1 VTRPP
6 AASGA
11 EATGSSAG
19 QPPATTVATAMPSAP
34 AADQADGADR
44 PPPKTGKA
52 KQAEER
58 HGGGAGGL
66 LLAALGIVFG
76 DIGTSPLY
84 ALQTVFAIDGGIVR
98 PTQADVYGVISMMF
112 WSITLIVSIKYIS
125 VLMRADNNGEG
136 GVMAL
141 TALARRLYASR
152 GGKATPLVVLGIL
165 GVSLFYGDS
174 LITPA
179 ISVLSAVEGVR
190 VAAPALGHVV
200 VPVAAV
206 ILAVLFAAQR
216 FGTGKVGA
224 LFGPVMLLWFGALA
238 VAGIAGIVARPGVL
252 VGLSPTYA
260 VSFVAGHPFIAFVAM
275 GAIVLVITGAE
286 ALYADMG
293 HFGRPPIRRAW
304 FFVVFPALV
313 LNYLGQASLI
323 LRHTEST
330 KNPFFL
336 LFPTWAQLPMVVL
349 ATGAT
354 VIASQAVIS
363 GAFSL
368 SRQAVQLGLL
378 PPVTVRQTSEHEGGQ
393 IYLPG
398 VNALLFVGVMVVM
411 LTFRSAERL
420 ATAYGVSVTGALVID
435 TVLMLVVARVLW
447 HWQPWKLALAAVA
460 FGGVELTF
468 LSANLSK
475 VLHGGWLPLVIAVLV
490 FTVMTTW
497 RRGREIVG
505 GNRRVQ
511 EGSLSEFVDDVNER
525 GLPRVPGT
533 AVFPHPGKETT
544 PLALRANV
552 QHNGVLHENVLIVSA
567 SAESVPHVT
576 AEDRFTLDHL
586 GYDNDHIQHLSIH
599 FGFSDEPDI
608 PAALRQASAEG
619 VLDAEQ
625 ADVADA
631 SYFLSR
637 GPIRRTKGHG
647 MAQWRKVLF
656 LVLARNAA
664 DPTAYFGLP
673 VDRTVTMG
681 SPVDV

>member
-1 VTRPP
+1 MTGPSTAPGAGADSSAAQAATTGPPP
-6 AASGA
+6 AAGP
-11 EATGSSAG
+11 GG
-19 QPPATTVATAMPSAP
+19 PA
-34 AADQADGADR
+34 
-44 PPPKTGKA
+44 PKTGKA
-52 KQAEER
+52 TLAEAT
-58 HGGGAGGL
+58 HGAGAGAL
-66 LLAALGIVFG
+66 VLAALGIVFG

-84 ALQTVFAIDGGIVR
+84 ALQTVFSIDHGAVK
-98 PTQADVYGVISMMF
+98 PTQGDVYGVISMMF
-112 WSITLIVSIKYIS
+112 WSVTLIVSIKYIS
-125 VLMRADNNGEG
+125 VLMRADNDGEG

-141 TALARRLYASR
+141 TALARRLYAARGSR
-152 GGKATPLVVLGIL
+152 STTLVVLGIL

-190 VAAPALGHVV
+190 VAAPSLGHVV
-200 VPVAAV
+200 VPIAAV
-206 ILAVLFAAQR
+206 ILTLLFAGQR

-224 LFGPVMLLWFGALA
+224 LFGPVTLLWFVTLA
-238 VAGIAGIVARPGVL
+238 IAGVGGVIHHPGVL
-252 VGLSPTYA
+252 TGLSPTYA
-260 VSFVAGHPFIAFVAM
+260 VFFVVDHPFIAFVAM

-304 FFVVFPALV
+304 FFVVFPSLT

-323 LRHTEST
+323 VRDPAAV

-336 LFPTWAQLPMVVL
+336 LLPSWAQLPMVVL
-349 ATGAT
+349 ATAAT

-363 GAFSL
+363 GAYSL

-398 VNALLFVGVMVVM
+398 VNAALFVGVLTVM
-411 LTFRSAERL
+411 LSFRSAERL

-447 HWQPWKLALAAVA
+447 QWAPWKLALAAVA

-468 LSANLSK
+468 LTANLSK
-475 VLHGGWLPLVIAVLV
+475 VLHGGWLPLLIAIVV

-497 RRGREIVG
+497 RRGREIVS
-505 GNRRVQ
+505 GNRRKQ
-511 EGSLSEFVDDVNER
+511 EGSLSEFVDELYDR
-525 GLPRVPGT
+525 RLPRVPGT

-552 QHNGVLHENVLIVSA
+552 EHNKILHHSVLIVSA
-567 SAESVPHVT
+567 TSENVPHIP
-576 AEDRFTLDHL
+576 AEERFTVDHL
-586 GYDNDHIQHLSIH
+586 GHEDDNIQHLGVR
-599 FGFSDEPDI
+599 FGFSDSPDL
-608 PAALRQASAEG
+608 PEALRQACATG
-619 VLDAEQ
+619 VLDPAEM
-625 ADVADA
+625 DVPNA
-631 SYFLSR
+631 SFFLSR
-637 GPIRRTKGHG
+637 GPIRRTRAKG
-647 MAQWRKVLF
+647 MASWRKVLF

-664 DPTAYFGLP
+664 DPAAYFGLP

-681 SPVDV
+681 SAVDV